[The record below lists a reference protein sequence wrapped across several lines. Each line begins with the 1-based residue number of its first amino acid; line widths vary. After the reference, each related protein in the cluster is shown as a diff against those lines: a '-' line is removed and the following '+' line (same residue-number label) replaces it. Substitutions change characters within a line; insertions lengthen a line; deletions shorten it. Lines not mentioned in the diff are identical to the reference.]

1 LVRRRANRL
10 SPLLLSLLLLPGAA
24 GAAVVKIWVSDSA
37 ADFSTGEARGVSV
50 SADGSLLPG
59 KSLSRVDGVGEA
71 VLFTAVQGKSG
82 ELYVGTG
89 DAGKILRIT
98 PDGKVETHATLEE
111 KEVTA
116 LRMGPDG
123 ALYAGASPGGK
134 VYRIAKGK
142 TTPTLYYD
150 TKAEYVWAMAFDG
163 PLLYVGTGLP
173 GEIHRV
179 KSAGVG
185 ERVHVTPDPHVRA
198 LYADA
203 QGRVWAGTSGSGL
216 ILRLDKAGQ
225 PTTLYDSGKPEVTA
239 IVADKEG
246 RVWAAAGTA
255 EMASSV
261 SEPASVP
268 QSTPPPKAPKSG
280 SPTDDDERNK
290 PEVSV
295 SVSAVRLAPP
305 RGGAKSGYSS
315 ELVLFE
321 DGEPARVV
329 WSSSDEV
336 VFDLTRDDDGTGV
349 LAATGPR
356 GKLYTVASDSSAL
369 TRTFD
374 EKQVTFFAGDDV
386 GTNASSAVYL
396 RSPGE
401 VSGEYVS
408 AVKDTG
414 RTSRF
419 GAFRWEGEAPSGS
432 RVEFAFRSG
441 ESAAPDSTWSPW
453 SAWASGGDKSFPIPT
468 PEGRFLQW
476 KVRMSAQG
484 AHVPIIRRT
493 EAAYRNHNA
502 APTIES
508 LTALDAA
515 EVLMRSGSGGS
526 NVLESAAP
534 DERGIF
540 TGLEDSKSEGSPRRL
555 FRKGFRTLQWKASD
569 PDGDPLVYE
578 IEFHPFST
586 SKWIPLRKDIRD
598 AFYGFDSTSLPDG
611 EYVFRVTASDAEA
624 NPGDAR
630 TATRESVPV
639 RIDNTPPVIRQLS
652 NAPGVFQFEATDA
665 ASPLT
670 EAEYS
675 VDAKKWTRVEP
686 RDGLS
691 DSLQESYAIR
701 LPPEA
706 KGGYLLIRVTDA
718 SRNVATASFSAP

>member
-1 LVRRRANRL
+1 LVTRRALRL
-10 SPLLLSLLLLPGAA
+10 SPLLLSLLLLPGLAD
-24 GAAVVKIWVSDSA
+24 AAVVKIWVSDTA

-50 SADGSLLPG
+50 TADGSLLPG
-59 KSLSRVDGVGEA
+59 KSLSRVDGVAEA

-89 DAGKILRIT
+89 DSGRILRVSA
-98 PDGKVETHATLEE
+98 DGKVETHATLEE

-116 LRMGPDG
+116 LRIGPDG

-142 TTPTLYYD
+142 TTLYYD
-150 TKAEYVWAMAFDG
+150 TKAVYVWAMTFDG

-179 KSAGVG
+179 KSEGVG
-185 ERVHVTPDPHVRA
+185 ERVHVTPDAHVRA
-198 LYADA
+198 LFADA

-225 PTTLYDSGKPEVTA
+225 ATTLFDSGKPEVTA

-246 RVWAAAGTA
+246 RVWASAGTA
-255 EMASSV
+255 EMTSSV
-261 SEPASVP
+261 SEPTSVP
-268 QSTPPPKAPKSG
+268 QSTPSAKAPKAG
-280 SPTDDDERNK
+280 SPTDDDEKSK

-321 DGEPARVV
+321 EGEPARVV
-329 WSSSDEV
+329 WTSSDEV

-369 TRTFD
+369 VRTFD

-396 RSPGE
+396 RRPGE

-419 GAFRWEGEAPSGS
+419 GSFRWEGEAPSGS

-453 SAWASGGDKSFPIPT
+453 SGWAAGEKSLPIPA
-468 PEGRFLQW
+468 PEGRYLQW

-484 AHVPIIRRT
+484 SRSPIIRRT

-508 LTALDAA
+508 LIALDAA
-515 EVLMRSGSGGS
+515 EVLLRSGSGGS

-555 FRKGFRTLQWKASD
+555 FRKGFRTLQWKATD
-569 PDGDPLVYE
+569 PDGDPLTYE
-578 IEFHPFST
+578 LEFRPVSS
-586 SKWIPLRKDIRD
+586 SKWLTLRKDVRD

-611 EYVFRVTASDAEA
+611 DYVFRVTASDAEA
-624 NPGDAR
+624 NPGDAK
-630 TATRESVPV
+630 TTSRESAPV
-639 RIDNTPPVIRQLS
+639 RIDNTPPVIRQIS
-652 NAPGVFQFEATDA
+652 SASGVFQFEATDS

-670 EAEYS
+670 EAEFS

-686 RDGLS
+686 KDGLS
-691 DSLQESYAIR
+691 DSLQESYVIR

>member
-1 LVRRRANRL
+1 LVRSRVLRL
-10 SPLLLSLLLLPGAA
+10 SPLLLTLLLVPAAA
-24 GAAVVKIWVSDSA
+24 GAAVVKIWVSDTA
-37 ADFSTGEARGVSV
+37 AEFSTGEARGVSV

-59 KSLSRVDGVGEA
+59 KSLSRVEGVAEA
-71 VLFTAVQGKSG
+71 VLFTAVQGKGG

-89 DAGKILRIT
+89 DSGKILRIS
-98 PDGKVETHATLEE
+98 PDGAVETHATLEE

-116 LRMGPDG
+116 LRIGPDG

-142 TTPTLYYD
+142 TTLYYD
-150 TKAEYVWAMAFDG
+150 TKAEYVWAMVFDG
-163 PLLYVGTGLP
+163 PVLYVGTGLP

-179 KSAGVG
+179 KSSLVG

-216 ILRLDKAGQ
+216 ILRLDKTGN

-255 EMASSV
+255 AEAPSSV
-261 SEPASVP
+261 SEPAPVP
-268 QSTPPPKAPKSG
+268 QSAPAPKAPKTG
-280 SPTDDDERNK
+280 SPTDDDEKNK

-295 SVSAVRLAPP
+295 SVSSVRLAPP

-329 WSSSDEV
+329 WSSADEV
-336 VFDLTRDDDGTGV
+336 VFDLTKDDDGTGV

-374 EKQVTFFAGDDV
+374 EKQVTFFAGEDV

-396 RSPGE
+396 RKAGE
-401 VSGEYVS
+401 VTGEYVS

-419 GAFRWEGEAPSGS
+419 GAFRWEGDSPSGS
-432 RVEFAFRSG
+432 RVEFSFRSG
-441 ESAAPDSTWSPW
+441 ESAAPDTTWSPW
-453 SAWASGGDKSFPIPT
+453 SAWAGGGEKSLPIAA

-476 KVRMSAQG
+476 KVRMAGQG
-484 AHVPIIRRT
+484 ARAPIIRRT

-508 LTALDAA
+508 LNALDAA
-515 EVLMRSGSGGS
+515 EVLLRSGSGGS

-540 TGLEDSKSEGSPRRL
+540 TGLEDTKSEGAPRRL
-555 FRKGFRTLQWKASD
+555 FRKGFRTLQWKATD
-569 PDGDPLVYE
+569 PDGDPLTYE
-578 IEFHPFST
+578 VDFHAVS
-586 SKWIPLRKDIRD
+586 SAKWIPLRRDIRD
-598 AFYGFDSTSLPDG
+598 AYYAFDSTSLPDG
-611 EYVFRVTASDAEA
+611 DYVFRVTASDAEA
-624 NPGDAR
+624 NPADPK
-630 TATRESVPV
+630 TTTRESVPV
-639 RIDNTPPVIRQLS
+639 RIDNTPPVIRQTGS
-652 NAPGVFQFEATDA
+652 APSVFQFEATDA

-675 VDAKKWTRVEP
+675 VDGKKWTRVEP
-686 RDGLS
+686 KDGLS
-691 DSLQESYAIR
+691 DSPQESYLIR
-701 LPPEA
+701 LPAEA
-706 KGGYLLIRVTDA
+706 RGGYLLIRVTDA
-718 SRNVATASFSAP
+718 ARNVASASFSAP

>member
-1 LVRRRANRL
+1 MSRRFPRL
-10 SPLLLSLLLLPGAA
+10 PPILLSLLLLPGAA
-24 GAAVVKIWVSDSA
+24 GAASVKIWVSDTA

-50 SADGSLLPG
+50 TADGSLLPG
-59 KSLSRVDGVGEA
+59 KSLSRVDGVNEA
-71 VLFTAVQGKSG
+71 VLFAAVRGKSG

-89 DAGKILRIT
+89 DSGKILRVT
-98 PDGKVETHATLEE
+98 PEGKVDTYATLDE

-116 LRMGPDG
+116 LRIGPDG

-134 VYRIAKGK
+134 VYRIVNGK
-142 TTPTLYYD
+142 STLYYD
-150 TKAEYVWAMAFDG
+150 TRAEYVWALAFEG
-163 PLLYVGTGLP
+163 KVLYVGTGLP

-179 KSAGVG
+179 TAALAG
-185 ERVHVTPDPHVRA
+185 ERVHVTPDAHVRS

-216 ILRLDKAGQ
+216 ILRLDKTGQ

-255 EMASSV
+255 EMTTTA
-261 SEPASVP
+261 SEPASTP
-268 QSTPPPKAPKSG
+268 QSAPSPKAPKAG
-280 SPTDDDERNK
+280 SPTDDDDK
-290 PEVSV
+290 GKAEVSV
-295 SVSAVRLAPP
+295 SVSSVRLAPP
-305 RGGAKSGYSS
+305 RGGAKGGYSS

-321 DGEPARVV
+321 EGEPARIV
-329 WSSSDEV
+329 WTSNDEV
-336 VFDLTRDDDGTGV
+336 VFDLARDDDGSGV
-349 LAATGPR
+349 LAATGPK
-356 GKLYTVASDSSAL
+356 GKMYEVASDASAL
-369 TRTFD
+369 MRTFD

-386 GTNASSAVYL
+386 GTNASSAIYM
-396 RSPGE
+396 RKAGN

-419 GAFRWEGEAPSGS
+419 GAFRWEGDSPSGS

-441 ESAAPDSTWSPW
+441 ESAAPDTTWSPW
-453 SAWASGGDKSFPIPT
+453 SAWSGGEKSVAIAAPD
-468 PEGRFLQW
+468 GRFLQW
-476 KVRMSAQG
+476 RVRMSGEG
-484 AHVPIIRRT
+484 AHAPVIRRT

-502 APTIES
+502 APAIDS
-508 LTALDAA
+508 LVALDPA
-515 EVLMRSGSGGS
+515 EVLLRSGSGGS
-526 NVLESAAP
+526 NVLETSAP

-555 FRKGFRTLQWKASD
+555 FRKGFRTLQWKATD
-569 PDGDPLVYE
+569 PDGDPLSYDV
-578 IEFHPFST
+578 EFRTASS
-586 SKWIPLRKDIRD
+586 SKWMTLRKDVRET
-598 AFYGFDSTSLPDG
+598 FYSFDSSSLPDG
-611 EYVFRVTASDAEA
+611 DYVFRVAASDAEN
-624 NPGDAR
+624 NPTEAK
-630 TATRESVPV
+630 TTTRESVPV

-652 NAPGVFQFEATDA
+652 SAPGVFQFEAFDA

-675 VDAKKWTRVEP
+675 LDARKWTRVEP
-686 RDGLS
+686 ADGLS
-691 DSLQESYAIR
+691 DSLRETYAIH

-718 SRNVATASFSAP
+718 SRNVASASFTAP